1 MKRIA
6 YVFVQL
12 SVLATFSPGRALA
25 HGSGAHIMGKV
36 RAVDG
41 STLLVEEKGGK
52 EQTIALDAKT
62 RFDKGGTSAAVTDL
76 QVGERVVVHAR
87 KEGDKLIAETIKFGE
102 RTESAPPH
110 QGHDTE
116 DKDSPHH
123 EHSTK

>member
-1 MKRIA
+1 MA
-6 YVFVQL
+6 SVFVQL
-12 SVLATFSPGRALA
+12 IVLATFSPGRALA

-36 RAVDG
+36 RAVHG
-41 STLLVEEKGGK
+41 STLSVEEKGGK

-62 RFDKGGTSAAVTDL
+62 RFEKSGSTAAVTDL

-87 KEGDKLIAETIKFGE
+87 KDGDKLVAETVKFGE
-102 RTESAPPH
+102 RAKSAPPQ

-116 DKDSPHH
+116 GKDSPHH